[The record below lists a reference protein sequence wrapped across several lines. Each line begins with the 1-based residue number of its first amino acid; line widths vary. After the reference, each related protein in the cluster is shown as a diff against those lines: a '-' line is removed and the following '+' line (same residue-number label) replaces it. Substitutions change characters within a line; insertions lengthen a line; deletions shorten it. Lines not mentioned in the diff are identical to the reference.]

1 MTINCNVCFYDRN
14 SDKNQFCEVCGSEIQ
29 PSITLFEAA
38 EKGIQEGET
47 QTVLQTDEQPV
58 NFHQSINQK
67 INQNINNNPVTAP
80 VHTNIHTSLP
90 PSLETGEKANILPTN
105 SANPT
110 LITGTIAKLI
120 PKQVGSPVPEFII
133 DSNNA
138 LIGKF
143 DTNIGPVEID
153 LDGFYGDETVSSTHA
168 EIYFENNQW
177 QIKDMGS
184 THGIYIKPT
193 GKTRFGYRMNKPEIL
208 NSGDEIAIGKIR
220 LLFLII

>member
-1 MTINCNVCFYDRN
+1 MAINCNVCFYDRN

-29 PSITLFEAA
+29 PSITLFEAG
-38 EKGIQEGET
+38 EKGIQEGEK
-47 QTVLQTDEQPV
+47 QTVLQTDQQTV
-58 NFHQSINQK
+58 NFHQR

-80 VHTNIHTSLP
+80 VYTNIQTSSP
-90 PSLETGEKANILPTN
+90 PTLETAKKAKILPKN

-143 DTNIGPVEID
+143 DPNIGPVEID

-193 GKTRFGYRMNKPEIL
+193 GKTRFGYRTNKPEIL

>member
-1 MTINCNVCFYDRN
+1 MAINCNVCFYDRN

-29 PSITLFEAA
+29 PSMTLFEAE
-38 EKGIQEGET
+38 EKGIQEGEK

-58 NFHQSINQK
+58 NFHQSINQ
-67 INQNINNNPVTAP
+67 NINNHPMIVP
-80 VHTNIHTSLP
+80 GSTNIHTSSP
-90 PSLETGEKANILPTN
+90 PTLETAKKANISPTN
-105 SANPT
+105 SGNPT
-110 LITGTIAKLI
+110 LITGTVAKLI
-120 PKQVGSPVPEFII
+120 PKQVGTPVPEFII

-138 LIGKF
+138 IIGKF
-143 DTNIGPVEID
+143 DPNIGPVEID

-193 GKTRFGYRMNKPEIL
+193 GKTRFGYRTNKPEIL